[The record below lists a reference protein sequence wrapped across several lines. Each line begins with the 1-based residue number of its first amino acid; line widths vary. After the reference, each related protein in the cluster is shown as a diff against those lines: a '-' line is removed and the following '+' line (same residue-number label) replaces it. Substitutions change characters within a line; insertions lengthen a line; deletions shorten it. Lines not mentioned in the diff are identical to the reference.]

1 MKAWIKFF
9 LLFIII
15 FTGLIVEQIFNFY
28 KSIIFDSNTITLF
41 VSLISG
47 LFGFTVAV
55 IPFAI
60 QLFNQDNANKRNEFL
75 NKLMKKDKFDYFVK
89 PMFNR
94 FIQMLYIMLYLFGY
108 AIFLTIL
115 ETNKEN
121 LKQIHFFYELLFQ
134 IPLYKYLIAFLFYF
148 YIILIIKF
156 FMMLRNT
163 IRDLETLVFNFFKS
177 KENNINKEE
186 MKENAVVSKI
196 EITCKNSLQVQKEK
210 SK

>member
-1 MKAWIKFF
+1 MKVLIKYLILF
-9 LLFIII
+9 LII
-15 FTGLIVEQIFNFY
+15 FTGLFIEQIFYFY
-28 KSIIFDSNTITLF
+28 KTIIFDANTITLL

-60 QLFNQDNANKRNEFL
+60 QLFNQDNTNKKNDFL
-75 NKLMKKDKFDYFVK
+75 NKLMKKDKFDYFIK

-94 FIQMLYIMLYLFGY
+94 FIKMLYIMFCLFGY

-121 LKQIHFFYELLFQ
+121 LKQISLFYEIFFE
-134 IPLYKYLIAFLFYF
+134 IPFYKYVIAILFYF
-148 YIILIIKF
+148 YITLLIEF
-156 FMMLRNT
+156 FTMLRNI

-177 KENNINKEE
+177 KESEFKKLEENK
-186 MKENAVVSKI
+186 ND
-196 EITCKNSLQVQKEK
+196 
-210 SK
+210 